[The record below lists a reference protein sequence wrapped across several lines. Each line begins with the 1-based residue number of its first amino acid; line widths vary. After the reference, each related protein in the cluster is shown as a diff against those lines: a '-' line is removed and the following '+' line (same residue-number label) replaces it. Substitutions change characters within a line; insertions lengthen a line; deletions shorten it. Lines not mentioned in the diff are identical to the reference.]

1 MLYNLYINQKMAE
14 KENLSGNA
22 LVLFDTF
29 RQLMALPY
37 IEQVV
42 IDNERYTVLYR
53 NMLIKQVPYFIKST
67 RTLSRAIKELLDA
80 ELVRSN
86 SNDNYPAYIFTN
98 KALSYMTSSSS
109 NELAQNIQTDKK
121 PRRKPLL
128 SLPKK
133 VRFEDLKEEYIKVL
147 QSRAKDMSQ
156 KHKVPFSEFELFIEH
171 HVKNG
176 NKFANWLSAYSTWC
190 RNYKKFHAKD
200 GENGSRGMYA

>member
-1 MLYNLYINQKMAE
+1 MGK

-42 IDNERYTVLYR
+42 IDDERYTVLYR

-86 SNDNYPAYIFTN
+86 SNDNYPAYTFTH

-109 NELAQNIQTDKK
+109 HELGEDIQTKK
-121 PRRKPLL
+121 KTRKKPLL

-133 VRFEDLKEEYIKVL
+133 VRFEDLKEDYFKVL
-147 QSRAKDMSQ
+147 
-156 KHKVPFSEFELFIEH
+156 
-171 HVKNG
+171 
-176 NKFANWLSAYSTWC
+176 
-190 RNYKKFHAKD
+190 
-200 GENGSRGMYA
+200 